1 MKKIF
6 FIVLITTFVVSSC
19 DILDRRIEGNGHT
32 VTEQRN
38 VRDARRIHLSGNFDV
53 VLTPGATTSLKIDA
67 DDNLLPY
74 IVTNEEGG
82 KLVIKTRDNTNLSS
96 HNDIK
101 VTVTTDKLEEISLS
115 GAGSIKGTDKFIGGD
130 ALSLDVS
137 GAGSINLDVNTP
149 KVTSHLSG
157 VGSINISGETKDAD
171 LHISGVGSFKGSSL
185 KAENVKVQLSG
196 TGSAYVFASTAL
208 DVSISGIGSVNYSG
222 NPTVT
227 QHVSGLG
234 SVKKVD

>member
-6 FIVLITTFVVSSC
+6 FVLCMAVFVFSSC
-19 DILDRRIEGNGHT
+19 EVFEKRVEGNGHI

-53 VLTPGATTSLKIDA
+53 ELTPGSTTSLKIDA

-74 IVTNEEGG
+74 ILIDEEGG
-82 KLVIKTRDNTNLSS
+82 KLIIKTRDNTNLSS
-96 HNDIK
+96 RNGIK
-101 VTVTTDKLEEISLS
+101 VIITTDKLEDISIS
-115 GAGSIKGTDKFIGGD
+115 GAGSIKGTDKFTRGD
-130 ALSLDVS
+130 ALSLGVS
-137 GAGSINLDVNTP
+137 GAGSIHIDVNTP
-149 KVTSHLSG
+149 KITSHLSG
-157 VGSINISGETKDAD
+157 VGSIDISGETRDAD
-171 LHISGVGSFKGSSL
+171 IHISGVGSFKGSNL
-185 KAENVKVQLSG
+185 KTENMKVQLSG
-196 TGSAYVFASTAL
+196 TGSAYVFASTTL

-222 NPTVT
+222 NPTLT